1 VAVFPASASFHG
13 ADGCLGGGHS
23 QSQPYQLDSKLQDH
37 KRTQLDRLYQKIV
50 DDLDEL
56 LDAVGLKAA

>member
-1 VAVFPASASFHG
+1 MVNDVSR
-13 ADGCLGGGHS
+13 
-23 QSQPYQLDSKLQDH
+23 K
-37 KRTQLDRLYQKIV
+37 LDRLYQKIP

>member
-1 VAVFPASASFHG
+1 
-13 ADGCLGGGHS
+13 
-23 QSQPYQLDSKLQDH
+23 
-37 KRTQLDRLYQKIV
+37 LDRLYQKIV